1 MDGSLLFH
9 LSCRLLNYL
18 LERRRRMFLLS
29 SSSWPKQQANH
40 MLFHAIAGI
49 PSLLGNRQDDLT
61 WEL

>member
-1 MDGSLLFH
+1 
-9 LSCRLLNYL
+9 
-18 LERRRRMFLLS
+18 MFLLS